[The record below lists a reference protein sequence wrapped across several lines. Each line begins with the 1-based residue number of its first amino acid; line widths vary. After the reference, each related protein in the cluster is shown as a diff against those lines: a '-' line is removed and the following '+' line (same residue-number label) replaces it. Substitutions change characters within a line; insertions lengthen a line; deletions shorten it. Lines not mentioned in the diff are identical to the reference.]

1 MRLLAVAAVLMVAGT
16 APLGAAEVVRVP
28 ASCSVVGNRVVL
40 TAGVSVLTIVGR
52 RDHKSFR
59 TCTEV
64 GCRGVEIYRFDVL
77 CGGRQVNWRR
87 VAGQL
92 FNFPA
97 TRDPSFSFDPMLWAT
112 QSRAEPDFAPV
123 EELGAQ
129 ILSLMDNPM
138 PQPAGSESR
147 PDSGR
152 SEASELPKSEPGKSE
167 GSEPSGPEPSRSE
180 LAASEPAKSE
190 PAKSEAA
197 RAEPAKS
204 ESPSFV
210 APSAGSESRGSDSPG
225 SGSAGSESAGSDSA
239 GSESRGSE
247 SRGSDSPGSQASG
260 SSGTQ
265 SPEASGSRSAD
276 ARDPSL
282 VAPPPRQGG
291 PSMPVVPGSVAAL
304 PAEAGH
310 DATDVAG
317 PEARSPLAAILSG
330 TGFAP
335 FANPLTSAAA
345 AALAVLIVIMTTV
358 AVVRWISR
366 WLADVLFARGPRAG
380 EDEDPPEPDDAA
392 DAVRA
397 CSELMREI
405 NRELLSAMTAVNSLK
420 GDPVLRTA
428 LTTELESIRRSV
440 GFTRGGRMRDDMD
453 LIALRAELAL
463 NLQAVRRIID
473 IAAAAGT
480 SLSGVAADVT
490 ITTRPQAFA
499 FLGVN
504 ASVSEVALKKL
515 VNALRLCWHPDLA
528 EDEEDRRIREERTKQ
543 INAAWDVITGKH
555 IPA

>member
-1 MRLLAVAAVLMVAGT
+1 
-16 APLGAAEVVRVP
+16 
-28 ASCSVVGNRVVL
+28 
-40 TAGVSVLTIVGR
+40 
-52 RDHKSFR
+52 
-59 TCTEV
+59 
-64 GCRGVEIYRFDVL
+64 
-77 CGGRQVNWRR
+77 
-87 VAGQL
+87 
-92 FNFPA
+92 
-97 TRDPSFSFDPMLWAT
+97 
-112 QSRAEPDFAPV
+112 
-123 EELGAQ
+123 
-129 ILSLMDNPM
+129 
-138 PQPAGSESR
+138 
-147 PDSGR
+147 
-152 SEASELPKSEPGKSE
+152 
-167 GSEPSGPEPSRSE
+167 
-180 LAASEPAKSE
+180 
-190 PAKSEAA
+190 
-197 RAEPAKS
+197 
-204 ESPSFV
+204 
-210 APSAGSESRGSDSPG
+210 
-225 SGSAGSESAGSDSA
+225 
-239 GSESRGSE
+239 
-247 SRGSDSPGSQASG
+247 
-260 SSGTQ
+260 
-265 SPEASGSRSAD
+265 
-276 ARDPSL
+276 
-282 VAPPPRQGG
+282 
-291 PSMPVVPGSVAAL
+291 MPVVPGSVAAL

-555 IPA
+555 MPA